1 MDSISVTGAYEN
13 ECAIFDLTF
22 YKRYTSIAGDSGDTM
37 VLFQITLKTVGQF
50 GFHPM

>member
-1 MDSISVTGAYEN
+1 MDSISVTAPMRTSG
-13 ECAIFDLTF
+13 AIFDLTF